1 MIFLTAL
8 IVIGIIFIVFVLL
21 AITRIS
27 LHIAYDEETVFSV
40 SVLGFTLYSTKKKK
54 SHKKPQVSPEE
65 KSSKTDKKDNF
76 FKKVYKKKGLK
87 YTLNLSIELL
97 KTLTDKLLWLLKRLE
112 IRNFLLSLSVIG
124 PDAAETAIRYGA
136 VCSAVYP
143 AVAFL
148 DTNLN
153 FKPKKI
159 DIYADFES
167 KDTKFKISTDI
178 NASLVTLVLLSV
190 AVLKEF
196 LKLKKRVEA
205 DFASTENN
213 SIKDV
218 L

>member
-1 MIFLTAL
+1 MTAL
-8 IVIGIIFIVFVLL
+8 IVIGIIFLVFLLL

-27 LHIAYDEETVFSV
+27 LHIAYDGKVEFSV
-40 SVLGFTLYSTKKKK
+40 SVLGITLYSTKKKK
-54 SHKKPQVSPEE
+54 IQKKSDVSAEE
-65 KSSKTDKKDNF
+65 ESSKTPKKDNF

-87 YTLNLSIELL
+87 YTVDLCIELF
-97 KTLTDKLLWLLKRLE
+97 KTLTNKVLWLLKRLE

-143 AVAFL
+143 TVAFL

-159 DIYADFES
+159 DVYADFEG
-167 KDTKFKISTDI
+167 KEIKFKISTDI
-178 NASLVTLVLLSV
+178 KASVFTLVLLSV

-196 LKLKKRVEA
+196 LRLKKRVEA
-205 DFASTENN
+205 DFVSTENN

>member
-1 MIFLTAL
+1 MTAL
-8 IVIGIIFIVFVLL
+8 IVIGIIVLVFVLL

-54 SHKKPQVSPEE
+54 SRKKNQVSPEE

-87 YTLNLSIELL
+87 YTLDLSIELL
-97 KTLTDKLLWLLKRLE
+97 KTLIDKLLWLLKRLE

-167 KDTKFKISTDI
+167 KEIKFKISTDI
-178 NASLVTLVLLSV
+178 KASLGTLVLLSV
-190 AVLKEF
+190 AFLKEF

-205 DFASTENN
+205 DFVSTENN